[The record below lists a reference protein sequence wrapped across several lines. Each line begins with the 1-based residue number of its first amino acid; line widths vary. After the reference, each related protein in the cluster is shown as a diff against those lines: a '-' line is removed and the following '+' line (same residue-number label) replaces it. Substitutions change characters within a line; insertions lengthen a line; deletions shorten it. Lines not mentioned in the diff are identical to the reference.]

1 MAVLATVLLIAAAAD
16 LAPLERDLAQAY
28 EKKTGFRVRFTFGS
42 SGMLA
47 RQIENGAPYDVYLS
61 ANSSY
66 VKDLAESG
74 HLDSKSVRVYAFGRL
89 GLFGVKE
96 LRELASPKI
105 RQVSIPNPKH
115 APYGVAAE
123 EALRRAGL
131 LTEVQ
136 PKIVY
141 GENVRQTYEYAR
153 TGNADAAITAWT
165 LVKDAGGVLLPETT
179 HEPIAQSGGVV
190 KSSRQAAAA
199 RAFLDF
205 LVSAEGRAIL
215 TRYGLTPPR

>member
-89 GLFGVKE
+89 GLFGV
-96 LRELASPKI
+96 
-105 RQVSIPNPKH
+105 
-115 APYGVAAE
+115 
-123 EALRRAGL
+123 
-131 LTEVQ
+131 
-136 PKIVY
+136 
-141 GENVRQTYEYAR
+141 
-153 TGNADAAITAWT
+153 
-165 LVKDAGGVLLPETT
+165 
-179 HEPIAQSGGVV
+179 
-190 KSSRQAAAA
+190 
-199 RAFLDF
+199 
-205 LVSAEGRAIL
+205 
-215 TRYGLTPPR
+215 

>member
-16 LAPLERDLAQAY
+16 LAPLERDLAQAF
-28 EKKTGFRVRFTFGS
+28 ERKTGFQLRFTFGS

-47 RQIENGAPYDVYLS
+47 RQIENGAPYDVYMS
-61 ANSSY
+61 ANALY
-66 VKDLAESG
+66 VKELAESG
-74 HLDSKSVRVYAFGRL
+74 HLDGGSARVYAFGRL

-96 LRELASPKI
+96 LRELADPKI
-105 RQVSIPNPKH
+105 RQVAIPNPKH

-131 LTEVQ
+131 LTKVQ

-141 GENVRQTYEYAR
+141 GENVRQTFEYAR

-165 LVKDAGGVLLPETT
+165 LVKDTGGVLLPETT

-190 KSSRQAAAA
+190 KSSRQGAAA

-215 TRYGLTPPR
+215 TRYGLTAPR